1 MELLHRNYH
10 GFGDVGVNFVAQ
22 AGVREDHLHDV
33 KSMDLIVITLVSL
46 LELTQKEVQRPVQKQ
61 SLLLF
66 LDSDL
71 SLHVVGTVRLDDGW
85 LGFENCHDSRWDAG

>member
-1 MELLHRNYH
+1 
-10 GFGDVGVNFVAQ
+10 
-22 AGVREDHLHDV
+22 
-33 KSMDLIVITLVSL
+33 MDLVVITLVSL

-71 SLHVVGTVRLDDGW
+71 SLHVVRAVRLNEGW
-85 LGFENCHDSRWDAG
+85 LRSEDCHDSRWDTG